1 MLVSLQLTITTMHED
16 QLITRT
22 ESTDG
27 STMGW
32 NVRFRHTGRAESKFF
47 SDRMYGGRENA
58 LVVARMYRDARLNQ
72 LGPQNPMRHIGRM
85 SSRNSTGLV
94 GVCRTTCQTK
104 GHDYDYWSAQWTLP
118 DGRQCVR
125 KFSINKYGEQEAR
138 KLAVQ
143 AREEGIKALSAARKL
158 PGLVPRPK
166 SGRKKKG
173 A

>member
-1 MLVSLQLTITTMHED
+1 MPEKQDNE
-16 QLITRT
+16 LITRT
-22 ESTDG
+22 ESVDG

-47 SDRMYGGRENA
+47 SDRMYGGKDNA

-72 LGPQNPMRHIGRM
+72 LGPQDPMRHIGRM

-104 GHDYDYWSAQWTLP
+104 GHFYDYWSAQWTLP
-118 DGRQCVR
+118 DGKQCVR
-125 KFSINKYGEQEAR
+125 KFSINKYGEKDAR
-138 KLAVQ
+138 RRAIQ
-143 AREEGIKALSAARKL
+143 AREEGIRELGQARKL
-158 PGLVPRPK
+158 PQSLPGSKASRT
-166 SGRKKKG
+166 KKE